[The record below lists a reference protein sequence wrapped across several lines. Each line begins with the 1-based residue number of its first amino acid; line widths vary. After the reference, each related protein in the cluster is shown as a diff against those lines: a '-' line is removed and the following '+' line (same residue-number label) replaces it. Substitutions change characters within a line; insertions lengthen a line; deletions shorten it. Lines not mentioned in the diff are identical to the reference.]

1 MNIPCGRKP
10 LRCKLIKTKILKGK
24 GRERKEEGKVRR
36 VVGGWKGRHGGA
48 QSVERG
54 SLGMCAVQPV
64 LLALCPEFQ
73 KGAHCQAG
81 PGREGEAG
89 RCSAG
94 PGI

>member
-10 LRCKLIKTKILKGK
+10 VALQDNKDIKIPKEK
-24 GRERKEEGKVRR
+24 GRKRKEEGKVRC
-36 VVGGWKGRHGGA
+36 VVGGQRADTEKRSGECGL
-48 QSVERG
+48 
-54 SLGMCAVQPV
+54 LGMCLVQPV
-64 LLALCPEFQ
+64 LLVLCPEFQ

-89 RCSAG
+89 CCSAG